1 MWAMSTSEEK
11 NCAGPYHHGDL
22 RAALV
27 AAAIELVSSS
37 GPAAVSLREVARM
50 VGVSHNAPYRHFPTR
65 QALLAAVAAR
75 GFEMVRQEMRAR
87 TEGVDPAD
95 YLQVF
100 GHGYIAFALQNRGIY
115 QLMFSDE
122 IRKDEHPELGVIAG
136 QAFEALQ
143 QHVVALH
150 PNVDSGAAAVT
161 VWALLHGISHL
172 ILDNQIKPDA
182 MNDPLH
188 TTLVGIATRILIAGL
203 VNVPADGAP
212 LGQSVVCPAF
222 PGP

>member
-1 MWAMSTSEEK
+1 MWAMSTFEEK

-27 AAAIELVSSS
+27 AAATELVTSA

-75 GFEMVRQEMRAR
+75 GFEMVRQEMKVL
-87 TEGVDPAD
+87 TEGILPAD
-95 YLQVF
+95 YLQAF
-100 GHGYIAFALQNRGIY
+100 GHGYIAFALGHRGIY

-122 IRKDEHPELGVIAG
+122 IRKDEHPELGEIAG
-136 QAFEALQ
+136 QAFDALQ

-150 PNVDSGAAAVT
+150 PNIDAGAAALT
-161 VWALLHGISHL
+161 VWALFHGISHL
-172 ILDNQIKPDA
+172 ILDNQIRPDA
-182 MNDPLH
+182 ENDPLH
-188 TTLVGIATRILIAGL
+188 TALVGIATRILIAGL
-203 VNVPADGAP
+203 VNAQPDGTTIGKGNFCAGDSVP
-212 LGQSVVCPAF
+212 
-222 PGP
+222 